1 MTTPARPLKR
11 RIVDID
17 SIEEFDHV
25 VASAR
30 PGSTMDGWRVR
41 RVALTDRTEALRR
54 FDPAG
59 SLFLGCA
66 ISTEARLHLETG
78 GALVFP
84 DVPDSPVDEY
94 RATLYTA
101 DELYESVRDRGYHST
116 PDARVYAW
124 SQCFTG
130 STTDVVIRALH
141 DAAIESALDDCIASR
156 SAPVVGVMGGH
167 GMARGTDWYRQA
179 ALLGHRLARLGV
191 VVATGG
197 GPGAMEAANL
207 GAYLAR
213 GTPVDVD
220 EALTMVGA
228 VPSFKPSV
236 GDWAI
241 TAMDVRDRWP
251 GGDGGIG
258 VPTWFYGHEP
268 PNVFAGGI
276 AKFFQNSVRE
286 ATLVN
291 RCDGGVVFLPGAAGT
306 VQEIF
311 QDACENYYAEPEL
324 VAPMVLVGRDHWSAR
339 VPAWSLLRALA
350 AATGFSHAIA
360 VVDTIDEAVEFV
372 AEAHRARAPS
382 GGDRQAPA

>member
-1 MTTPARPLKR
+1 MAPQPLKR

-17 SIEEFDHV
+17 SIDEFDAV

-41 RVALTDRTEALRR
+41 RLDLSGRTDALKR
-54 FDPAG
+54 FEPAG
-59 SLFLGCA
+59 SLFLGCTV
-66 ISTEARLHLETG
+66 STDALVHLETG

-84 DVPDSPVDEY
+84 DVPESPVDEY
-94 RATLYTA
+94 RGSLYSA
-101 DELYESVRDRGYHST
+101 DELYAGLRDRGYQAT
-116 PDARVYAW
+116 PDAEVYAW
-124 SQCFTG
+124 SQRFTG
-130 STTDVVIRALH
+130 EPADVVIRALH
-141 DAAIESALDDCIASR
+141 DAAIDTALAVELAARD
-156 SAPVVGVMGGH
+156 APAVGVMGGH
-167 GMARGTDWYRQA
+167 GVERGSDGFA
-179 ALLGHRLARLGV
+179 DAARLGRQLADAGF

-207 GAYLAR
+207 GAYVASAPGADLDAALAIV
-213 GTPVDVD
+213 T
-220 EALTMVGA
+220 A
-228 VPSFKPSV
+228 VPSFKPSI

-241 TAMDVRDRWP
+241 AAMDVRDRWP
-251 GGDGGIG
+251 GGDGGLG

-286 ATLVN
+286 ATLLN

-324 VAPMVLVGRDHWSAR
+324 VAPMVLVGRHHWTET
-339 VPAWSLLRALA
+339 VPAWPLLESLAGTKGFRRAIDLAETIDDALA
-350 AATGFSHAIA
+350 FLVAAR
-360 VVDTIDEAVEFV
+360 V
-372 AEAHRARAPS
+372 RR
-382 GGDRQAPA
+382 

>member
-1 MTTPARPLKR
+1 MAPQPLKR

-17 SIEEFDHV
+17 SIDEFDAV

-41 RVALTDRTEALRR
+41 RLDLSGRTDALKR
-54 FDPAG
+54 FEPAG
-59 SLFLGCA
+59 SLFLGCTV
-66 ISTEARLHLETG
+66 STAALVHLETG

-84 DVPDSPVDEY
+84 DVPESPVDEY
-94 RATLYTA
+94 RGSLYSA
-101 DELYESVRDRGYHST
+101 DELYAGLRDRGYQAT
-116 PDARVYAW
+116 PDAEVYAW
-124 SQCFTG
+124 SQRFIG
-130 STTDVVIRALH
+130 ESTDVVVRALH
-141 DAAIESALDDCIASR
+141 DAAIDTALTADLAARD
-156 SAPVVGVMGGH
+156 APAVGVMGGH
-167 GMARGTDWYRQA
+167 GVVRGSDGFA
-179 ALLGHRLARLGV
+179 DAARLGQQLAGAGF

-207 GAYLAR
+207 GAYVASAPGAELDEVLAIV
-213 GTPVDVD
+213 T
-220 EALTMVGA
+220 A
-228 VPSFKPSV
+228 VPSFKPSI

-241 TAMDVRDRWP
+241 AAMDVRDRWP
-251 GGDGGIG
+251 GGDGGLG

-286 ATLVN
+286 ATLLN

-324 VAPMVLVGRDHWSAR
+324 VAPMVLVGRHHWTQT
-339 VPAWSLLRALA
+339 VPAWPLLEALA
-350 AATGFSHAIA
+350 GARGFRHAVGLVESIDDAVAFAVAAQANT
-360 VVDTIDEAVEFV
+360 
-372 AEAHRARAPS
+372 HRPTS
-382 GGDRQAPA
+382 